1 MIASNGLLEFAKR
14 QSIGNKSF
22 AMREID
28 VDRVKQEPRQ
38 IMKAQMRDGRDESG
52 DVVQYVE
59 K

>member
-1 MIASNGLLEFAKR
+1 MIAPNGLLEFAKR

-28 VDRVKQEPRQ
+28 VDGVKIETRQ
-38 IMKAQMRDGRDESG
+38 IMKTQMRDGRDESG
-52 DVVQYVE
+52 DVVQDVE